1 MPDRYDPPR
10 YDPPTDPV
18 VWQARPPAGP
28 DQVPDHYATGSWYP
42 DYPSGYDEPP
52 GEARSHGLRRLSKLT
67 WRATQLSAVAAVGF
81 AALFAHTAHSY
92 AASTTTHLKPTAK
105 PTTASPSPS
114 PSATKKHHKHHHHSA
129 AAAAAAAPAA
139 GGGSS
144 GSGASGGSA
153 PSSAPAAAP
162 PPPAPP
168 TTAPAPPP
176 PAPSPPPPT
185 SSGGSQGGG

>member
-28 DQVPDHYATGSWYP
+28 DQVPDHYPTGSWYP
-42 DYPSGYDEPP
+42 DYPDGYDEPA
-52 GEARSHGLRRLSKLT
+52 GEARGLGLRRLSKLT

-114 PSATKKHHKHHHHSA
+114 PSATKKHHKHHHHG
-129 AAAAAAAPAA
+129 AAAAAAAPTA
-139 GGGSS
+139 GGGSA
-144 GSGASGGSA
+144 GAAGAAA

-176 PAPSPPPPT
+176 PAPSPPPT